1 MQRIR
6 VMLRDM
12 SPMLSSLVAEQLG
25 DVELIEPRP
34 GVPLAEA
41 VATGEIDVLLMRAE
55 TVADCEALLG
65 DIARAAP
72 IGIVAIS
79 RSGHSGTAY
88 RLDSRPVAAS
98 AEGRLDLIGAIAL
111 AAGQPTRARH

>member
-6 VMLRDM
+6 VMLSEM

-25 DVELIEPRP
+25 DVELVQSRP

-41 VATGEIDVLLMRAE
+41 IATGEIDVLLMRVE
-55 TVADCEALLG
+55 TGTDCDALLR

-72 IGIVAIS
+72 IGVVAIS
-79 RSGHSGTAY
+79 CSGHSGTAY

>member
-1 MQRIR
+1 
-6 VMLRDM
+6 MLREM

-25 DVELIEPRP
+25 DVELVQPRP

-41 VATGEIDVLLMRAE
+41 MASGEIDVLLMRTE
-55 TVADCEALLG
+55 TVTDCEALLR
-65 DIARAAP
+65 DIACAAP

-79 RSGHSGTAY
+79 CSGHSGTAY

-98 AEGRLDLIGAIAL
+98 PEGRLDLIGAIAL
-111 AAGQPTRARH
+111 AAGRPARARH

>member
-1 MQRIR
+1 
-6 VMLRDM
+6 MLRDM

-25 DVELIEPRP
+25 DVELVEPRP

-65 DIARAAP
+65 DIA
-72 IGIVAIS
+72 IS
-79 RSGHSGTAY
+79 CSGHSGTAY

>member
-1 MQRIR
+1 
-6 VMLRDM
+6 MLRDM
-12 SPMLSSLVAEQLG
+12 SPMLSSLVAGQLG
-25 DVELIEPRP
+25 DVELVEARP

-41 VATGEIDVLLMRAE
+41 VAIGEIDVLLLRAE
-55 TVADCEALLG
+55 SVADCQALLG

-72 IGIVAIS
+72 IGVVAIS
-79 RSGHSGTAY
+79 CSGHSGIAY

-111 AAGQPTRARH
+111 AAGQPMSARH

>member
-6 VMLRDM
+6 VMLREM

-25 DVELIEPRP
+25 DVELVQPRP
-34 GVPLAEA
+34 GMPLAEA

-55 TVADCEALLG
+55 SVADCEALLG

-72 IGIVAIS
+72 IGIVAINC
-79 RSGHSGTAY
+79 SGHAGTAY

-111 AAGQPTRARH
+111 AAGRPLRARH

>member
-1 MQRIR
+1 
-6 VMLRDM
+6 MLRDM

-25 DVELIEPRP
+25 DVELVEARL

-55 TVADCEALLG
+55 TGADCETLLG

-72 IGIVAIS
+72 IGVVAIS
-79 RSGHSGTAY
+79 CSGHSGIAY
-88 RLDSRPVAAS
+88 RLDSRPVAVS
-98 AEGRLDLIGAIAL
+98 AEGRLDLIGAITL
-111 AAGQPTRARH
+111 AAGQPLRARH